1 MSVSRKT
8 SRNHAKKIPKPMVE
22 EEVIVSQLQALLTL
36 AITSLKK
43 YYRQL
48 GLRDIILN
56 LPLIECGDKRYQAII
71 S

>member
-1 MSVSRKT
+1 
-8 SRNHAKKIPKPMVE
+8 MVE